1 MIRSLNIR
9 NYALI
14 ASLNIDLEKGFS
26 VLTGET
32 GAGKSIILGA
42 LSLIL
47 GQRADARA
55 VKDGENKCVIEG
67 TFDLSNY
74 RLESFFRENDLEYDV
89 EHCIIRRELY
99 SNGKSRA
106 FINDTPVS
114 LTQLKNLGMSLIDIH
129 SQHQNLLLGEDT
141 FQLRVIDTLAGNEE
155 ILVAYRSEYSL
166 YKQLN
171 TELRVLIEKAS
182 RNKEEA
188 DYLRFQLDQLLEADL
203 KEGEQSEL
211 EQELETLSHAEDIKS
226 TLYAIGQLLDRMD
239 GGILQDLKDASGRAN
254 SLRSLYPKVE
264 DVAERLQSDYIDL
277 KDLAKEVEYM
287 QDTISF
293 DPARMSWI
301 QERLDTIYRLQQ
313 KHHVN
318 TDVELIA
325 YRDQIAAKLENIE
338 GSDDRIEDL
347 RKQIAQQTKRLDDV
361 AHLLSEKRKQAA
373 KIFSENLVE
382 GVKPLGMPNVRFEVS
397 FIPKGSYDESGTDT
411 IGFMFSANK
420 NQTLQPV
427 AEIASGGEISR
438 LMLVIK
444 SLIASATAL
453 PTIIFDEIDTG
464 VSGEI
469 ADKMGD
475 IMRKMSEYMQ
485 VLTISHLPQVA
496 GKGDIHFKV
505 FKQDTEHTTFTHIVR
520 LTDQQRVEEIARM
533 LSGSVLT
540 EQAMDNAKVLLNKKG
555 K

>member
-14 ASLNIDLEKGFS
+14 DSLNIELEKGFS

-55 VKDGENKCVIEG
+55 VKDGETKCVIEG

-74 RLESFFRENDLEYDV
+74 HLEPFFQENDLEYDA

-99 SNGKSRA
+99 ATGKSRA
-106 FINDTPVS
+106 FINDIPVS
-114 LTQLKNLGMSLIDIH
+114 LTQLKTLGASLIDIH

-155 ILVAYRSEYSL
+155 IISAYREEYSR

-171 TELRVLIEKAS
+171 TELRVLIDKAS

-188 DYLRFQLDQLLEADL
+188 DYLRFQLDQLLEAAL
-203 KEGEQSEL
+203 KEGEQAEL
-211 EQELETLSHAEDIKS
+211 EQELEILTHAEDIKS
-226 TLYAIGQLLDRMD
+226 TLYVIFQLLDRMD
-239 GGILQDLKDASGRAN
+239 GGVLQDLKDASNRAN
-254 SLRSLYPKVE
+254 ALRSLYPKVE
-264 DVAERLQSDYIDL
+264 EIAERLQSDYIDL
-277 KDLAKEVEYM
+277 KDLTKEVEYL
-287 QDTISF
+287 QEAVSF
-293 DPARMSWI
+293 DPVRLSWL
-301 QERLDTIYRLQQ
+301 QERLDVLYRLQQ
-313 KHHVN
+313 KHHVSSE
-318 TDVELIA
+318 TELITL
-325 YRDQIAAKLENIE
+325 REQIAEKLENIDN
-338 GSDDRIEDL
+338 SDERIASL
-347 RKQIAQQTKRLDDV
+347 RKQIEIQTKRMEDV

-373 KIFSENLVE
+373 TIFSQNLME
-382 GVKPLGMPNVRFEVS
+382 GVKPLGMPNVRFEVA
-397 FIPKGSYDESGTDT
+397 FHAKGTYDETGGDV
-411 IGFMFSANK
+411 IRFLFSANK
-420 NQTLQPV
+420 NQTLMPV

-475 IMRKMSEYMQ
+475 IMRKMSHYMQ

-496 GKGDIHFKV
+496 GKGETHFKV
-505 FKQDTEHTTFTHIVR
+505 FKKDNEHTTSTHIVR
-520 LTDQQRVEEIARM
+520 LSDQERVEEIARM

-540 EQAMDNAKVLLNKKG
+540 EQAIENARVLLNKKG
-555 K
+555 